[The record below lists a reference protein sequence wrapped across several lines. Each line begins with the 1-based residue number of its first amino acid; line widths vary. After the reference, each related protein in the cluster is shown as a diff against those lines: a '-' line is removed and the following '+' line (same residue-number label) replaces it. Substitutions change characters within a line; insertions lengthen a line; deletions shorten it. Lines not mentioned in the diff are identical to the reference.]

1 MPTLEERV
9 AGLET
14 AVTAL
19 AETLKAGQEQLA
31 GAVELLKDLVATLS
45 PLADSVRTLT
55 DAQGQL
61 ISVVRTLAEAQTRT
75 EQAIETLTGRVDR
88 LEEAV
93 TRLTEAQTR
102 TEQAIETL
110 TGRVDRLEEA
120 VTRLT
125 EAQTRT
131 EERLGR
137 LEEAVTQLAEAQ
149 VRTEKRLDGEIG
161 RREGERYERQVA
173 LKAYVLL
180 GPGWGGR
187 PEIRP
192 EVPDR
197 VNEALARAGIVPDDE
212 ANPNLA
218 DLLWWPK
225 NLPDTVIV
233 VEASLVIDSSDVA
246 RARRRAETLRA
257 AGLEAHPVVV
267 GRVLPDRVRELAA
280 ERGVEYYIEGEGPS
294 AGLVRLRQAPRG

>member
-31 GAVELLKDLVATLS
+31 GAVELLKDLVSTLS
-45 PLADSVRTLT
+45 PLADSVRTLA

-75 EQAIETLTGRVDR
+75 EQGLRV
-88 LEEAV
+88 
-93 TRLTEAQTR
+93 
-102 TEQAIETL
+102 L

-161 RREGERYERQVA
+161 RREGERYKRQVA

-225 NLPDTVIV
+225 NLPNTVIV

-246 RARRRAETLRA
+246 RTRRRAETLRA

-267 GRVLPDRVRELAA
+267 GRVLPDQVRELAA
-280 ERGVEYYIEGEGPS
+280 ELGVEYYVEGEGPS